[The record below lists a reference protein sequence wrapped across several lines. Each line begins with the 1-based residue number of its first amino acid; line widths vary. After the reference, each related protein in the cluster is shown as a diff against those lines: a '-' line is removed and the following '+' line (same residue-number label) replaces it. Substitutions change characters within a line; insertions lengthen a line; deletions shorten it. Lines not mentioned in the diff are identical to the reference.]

1 MIQVTEWKFDAGVAA
16 ASSSALASLLVFHE
30 INKVTKQ
37 MALLI
42 SLSLLKITIFLDT
55 KNIEAWT

>member
-1 MIQVTEWKFDAGVAA
+1 MQKSQ
-16 ASSSALASLLVFHE
+16 ASSSALASLLVLHE

-37 MALLI
+37 MTLLI
-42 SLSLLKITIFLDT
+42 PLSLPKITIFFDT